1 MRALTVD
8 CVMLSLRP
16 ASMKLPVSA
25 TIRKVRASAMSIA
38 RTLTAMYGQNVSIEN
53 VDRRQWK
60 NAFGIWLKNFHID
73 RARTRFGKLGHDGR
87 TDYEGEEGK
96 EGSEEES
103 GEEEEEVGPRRV
115 HPLRLI
121 LPMRLAGVVGAI
133 GLLLSSTA
141 AHAVSIT
148 NRDDQDHKVT
158 IVEGD
163 TKTEHVLKPSQVLNG
178 ICAKG
183 CTVHLDDDEE
193 EEYQL
198 EADDVVSI
206 EEGSLY
212 YDTPDTPAGPAP
224 ATGDGKPATKG

>member
-1 MRALTVD
+1 M
-8 CVMLSLRP
+8 
-16 ASMKLPVSA
+16 
-25 TIRKVRASAMSIA
+25 
-38 RTLTAMYGQNVSIEN
+38 
-53 VDRRQWK
+53 
-60 NAFGIWLKNFHID
+60 
-73 RARTRFGKLGHDGR
+73 
-87 TDYEGEEGK
+87 
-96 EGSEEES
+96 
-103 GEEEEEVGPRRV
+103 
-115 HPLRLI
+115 
-121 LPMRLAGVVGAI
+121 LPMRLAGMVGAI

-163 TKTEHVLKPSQVLNG
+163 TRTDHVLKPSQVLNG

-183 CTVHLDDDEE
+183 CTVHLDDDAE

-212 YDTPDTPAGPAP
+212 YDNADTPAGPAP
-224 ATGDGKPATKG
+224 ATGGSKPPTKG

>member
-1 MRALTVD
+1 M
-8 CVMLSLRP
+8 
-16 ASMKLPVSA
+16 
-25 TIRKVRASAMSIA
+25 
-38 RTLTAMYGQNVSIEN
+38 
-53 VDRRQWK
+53 
-60 NAFGIWLKNFHID
+60 
-73 RARTRFGKLGHDGR
+73 
-87 TDYEGEEGK
+87 
-96 EGSEEES
+96 
-103 GEEEEEVGPRRV
+103 
-115 HPLRLI
+115 RLI
-121 LPMRLAGVVGAI
+121 LLMRLAGVVGVI

-163 TKTEHVLKPSQVLNG
+163 TKTDHVLKPMQVLNG

-198 EADDVVSI
+198 ESEDVVSI

-212 YDTPDTPAGPAP
+212 YDTPETPAGPAP
-224 ATGDGKPATKG
+224 ATGDSKPSNKG